1 MAKKHFKSIAHGTW
15 WKNGNKRYLKIDTK
29 IICKKIDI
37 EILLQ
42 L

>member
-1 MAKKHFKSIAHGTW
+1 MVKKHFKSIAHGTW
-15 WKNGNKRYLKIDTK
+15 WKNGNKGYLKIDTK